1 MVKVHHLTKEGY
13 DKLLSELDNLKNEKL
28 PAVLQKLKAAIEQW
42 DLSENAEYE
51 QAMEEKSMIEARIA
65 ELEDF
70 LKDVKIIKWASLDT
84 VWYWNK
90 VTVLRD
96 WNEEIFKI
104 VGSGEVDVFENKISL
119 DSPLWNAIRWK
130 KVWDK
135 VLVDSPK
142 WEYEIHILKIE

>member
-1 MVKVHHLTKEGY
+1 MAKVHHLTKEGY